1 MADEKIP
8 SFVGLG
14 RQVANEPQL
23 TPEPEAA
30 RRCMLATAQI
40 PLENP
45 EKASAAE

>member
-8 SFVGLG
+8 NFVGLG
-14 RQVANEPQL
+14 RHEPQL

-40 PLENP
+40 PLENR
-45 EKASAAE
+45 EKASAAV